1 MNKSQ
6 RFAIAGSFFIGVFT
20 NLLQITTLRLFLGFF
35 YGTELHLGTFL
46 AIWLT
51 GIAIGGFFGGFVSPR
66 PELLVWGLFLSPL
79 WVIIGF
85 PLGCSILPFQTG
97 GFLPFLPLLLFQAC
111 ILLPPTIMAGATI
124 PAFLADKRERIEGL
138 FTAESLGSFFAGM
151 FFSIILAGKASSIL
165 LLSLL
170 PLLPLLAI
178 ALKGERRPI
187 LWGLVVIMPLL
198 AAFQGEVIEK
208 WFFDKTWSSFHGS
221 YRRVASFETPYQ
233 NIQVGAYE
241 EQKSLFVDGT
251 FAFSWPDSI
260 QAESVIHPFLSAI
273 ASPSSILFLGTPPP
287 DWVSEIAKYPGLR
300 ATFVELDER
309 YSLFLQ
315 HCSSDTTRMHRIID
329 DPRAFLSHT
338 DSVFD
343 GVFIVPTDPTTLLTN
358 RLFTVEAFQELKK
371 VVASS
376 GIVSISISGSENY
389 LGPAMESALISMH
402 KTIES
407 VFPEVFAI
415 PGDPIVFWAAKSHG
429 VIASQPEILAERL
442 RQRNVQ
448 THSFIPESFSNILL
462 PFRVEELQSWL
473 ARPVQVSLNRDARPA
488 AFARQVRLWDIFSD
502 SHLEKI
508 LNSLESM
515 TFYPTCTLLMVL
527 LFLFS
532 ILGRFFSRQRL
543 TRTTLGITSS
553 ISGLSGMVITIVL
566 IMVYQNR
573 HGAMF
578 QMAALFFGIFMLGLS
593 LGSWAVRHV
602 KKPETFCL
610 KKLKLI
616 QVLMAGWLSLAVFR
630 PELQTAVAAGAAI
643 FSVAFLQGFE
653 FVLLNYRLKGARL
666 SAQSAA
672 GLLLLADNIGAV
684 CGAGAAGLWLL
695 PVMGIFETMMLTL
708 ILFCGNLM
716 ILFFLPPSEPLNPVS
731 QCSYDE

>member
-1 MNKSQ
+1 MAIFSVKPSIHRLKSQ
-6 RFAIAGSFFIGVFT
+6 RFAIAGSFFIGAFT
-20 NLLQITTLRLFLGFF
+20 NLVQITTLRLFLGFF

-46 AIWLT
+46 AIWLA
-51 GIAIGGFFGGFVSPR
+51 GIAFGGVFGGFVSPR
-66 PELLVWGLFLSPL
+66 PELLIWGLFLSPF
-79 WVIIGF
+79 WVIFGF

-138 FTAESLGSFFAGM
+138 FPAESLGSFFAGL

-170 PLLPLLAI
+170 PMLPLLAI
-178 ALKGERRPI
+178 TVKGERRPI
-187 LWGLVVIMPLL
+187 LWILVFLIPLS
-198 AAFQGEVIEK
+198 AAFHGEVIEN
-208 WFFDKTWSSFHGS
+208 WFFNKTWASFHVG
-221 YRRVASFETPYQ
+221 YTKIASFETPYQ
-233 NIQVGAYE
+233 NIQLGAYE

-260 QAESVIHPFLSAI
+260 QAESVIHPFLSAT

-287 DWVSEIAKYPGLR
+287 DWVSEMAKYPDLR
-300 ATFVELDER
+300 ATFVELDEQ
-309 YSLFLQ
+309 YSFFLRQ
-315 HCSSDTTRMHRIID
+315 HSSDTAGINRVID
-329 DPRAFLSHT
+329 DPRAFLSRT
-338 DSVFD
+338 DSLYD

-358 RLFTVEAFQELKK
+358 RLFTVEAFQELSR
-371 VVASS
+371 VVAPS

-402 KTIES
+402 KTIKT

-415 PGDPIVFWAAKSHG
+415 PGDPIVFWAAKSPG
-429 VIASQPEILAERL
+429 VIASQPEILAKRL
-442 RQRNVQ
+442 RQRNVP
-448 THSFIPESFSNILL
+448 THSFIPESFSNLLL

-502 SHLEKI
+502 SRLEKF
-508 LNSLESM
+508 LNSLEFM
-515 TFYPTCTLLMVL
+515 TLFPTCTILMLL
-527 LFLFS
+527 LFSFT
-532 ILGRFFSRQRL
+532 ILSRFFSKQRL
-543 TRTTLGITSS
+543 TQITLGLTSS
-553 ISGLSGMVITIVL
+553 ISGLSGMVIAIVL

-610 KKLKLI
+610 KKLKAS
-616 QVLMAGWLSLAVFR
+616 QVLMVGWLSFAVFQ
-630 PELQTAVAAGAAI
+630 PELQTAAATGTAI
-643 FSVAFLQGFE
+643 FSAAFLQGFE
-653 FVLLNYRLKGARL
+653 FVLLNYRLKGTRL

-672 GLLLLADNIGAV
+672 GLLFWMDNIGAV
-684 CGAGAAGLWLL
+684 FGAAAAGLWLL
-695 PVMGIFETMMLTL
+695 PVMGIFETMLLTL
-708 ILFCGNLM
+708 ILFCGNLI
-716 ILFFLPPSEPLNPVS
+716 ILFFLPPH
-731 QCSYDE
+731 